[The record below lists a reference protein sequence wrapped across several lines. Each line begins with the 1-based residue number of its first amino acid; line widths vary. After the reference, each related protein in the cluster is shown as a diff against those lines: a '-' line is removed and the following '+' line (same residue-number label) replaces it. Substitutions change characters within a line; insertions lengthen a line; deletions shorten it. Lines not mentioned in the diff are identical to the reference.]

1 MDGGVGHGLVDLR
14 NAIALYQDNNNK
26 DTRDNNNKVT
36 EKKKE
41 AANKN
46 RVRNEVPT
54 KKPQVVHDKD
64 GMSEKKLN
72 PTKTTSTQKGNLKK
86 RKKATKKAKKEI
98 LKVDLRKLVREV
110 EEQKQILIEHQR
122 ILNQLL
128 NFYKSTKNKSISL
141 YRICLSLV
149 EAERQ
154 NPCVCV

>member
-26 DTRDNNNKVT
+26 DTRDNNNNKNKVT
-36 EKKKE
+36 EKKEE

-64 GMSEKKLN
+64 GMSEKKLS
-72 PTKTTSTQKGNLKK
+72 PTKTTSPQKGNLKK

-122 ILNQLL
+122 ILSQLL
-128 NFYKSTKNKSISL
+128 NFYKSNKNKSISL
-141 YRICLSLV
+141 YKILPEPS
-149 EAERQ
+149 
-154 NPCVCV
+154 

>member
-26 DTRDNNNKVT
+26 DSRDNNNNNNKVT
-36 EKKKE
+36 EKKEE

-64 GMSEKKLN
+64 GMSEKKLS
-72 PTKTTSTQKGNLKK
+72 PTKTTSPQKGNLKK

-110 EEQKQILIEHQR
+110 EEQKQILIEHQK
-122 ILNQLL
+122 ILSQLL
-128 NFYKSTKNKSISL
+128 NFYKSNKNKSISL
-141 YRICLSLV
+141 YKILPEPS
-149 EAERQ
+149 
-154 NPCVCV
+154 

>member
-26 DTRDNNNKVT
+26 DSRDNNNKVA
-36 EKKKE
+36 EKKEE

-46 RVRNEVPT
+46 RVKNEVPT
-54 KKPQVVHDKD
+54 KKPR
-64 GMSEKKLN
+64 MSEKKLS
-72 PTKTTSTQKGNLKK
+72 PTKTTSPQKGNLKK
-86 RKKATKKAKKEI
+86 KKKAMKKAKKEI

-110 EEQKQILIEHQR
+110 EEQKQILIEHKR

-128 NFYKSTKNKSISL
+128 NFYKSTKNKSIAL
-141 YRICLSLV
+141 YKICLSLV
-149 EAERQ
+149 KAGRQ

>member
-26 DTRDNNNKVT
+26 DTRDNNNNKNKVT
-36 EKKKE
+36 EKKEE

-72 PTKTTSTQKGNLKK
+72 PTKTTSPQKGNLKK

-122 ILNQLL
+122 ILSQLL
-128 NFYKSTKNKSISL
+128 NFYKSNKNKSISL
-141 YRICLSLV
+141 YKILPEPS
-149 EAERQ
+149 
-154 NPCVCV
+154 